1 MAQYFTFKVV
11 TQSCLEEFSN
21 SYFFSEYILIGDFS
35 KFVKNDELIVSK
47 ELVDIL
53 KDKVEDT
60 YENAE
65 GDTVSVKLLELINY
79 EEVVDKVTSEG
90 LNVLMQQFYYF
101 EDPISSEEFLKR
113 YHIDK

>member
-1 MAQYFTFKVV
+1 MTQYFTFKVI
-11 TQSCLEEFSN
+11 TQSCLEEFNN
-21 SYFFSEYILIGDFS
+21 SYFFGEYILIGEFS
-35 KFVKNDELIVSK
+35 KFVENDELIISN

-53 KDKVEDT
+53 KDKVEDI
-60 YENAE
+60 YENAD
-65 GDTVSVKLLELINY
+65 GDTVSVKLLEIINY

-101 EDPISSEEFLKR
+101 EDPLSSEEFFKK